1 MSTSAFI
8 LAAAVIGAAQPSEPD
23 VQRPAAL
30 ESPDDAAAPS
40 EPAPPSDA
48 AAPEATEPEATTPE
62 SPETAPAGE
71 ALPEEPPAATE
82 PEPEPPIA
90 EAPAEPEPAAAT
102 DVPAEG
108 EVFTVA
114 SGAEGDGPPYYNE
127 ADEAALRERYNLESP
142 STEPPRQAKWR
153 CLVADPTC
161 GINFEVNAT
170 SAYAY
175 RGRQGDV
182 RGGNSNPR
190 WHSGRAQYDLW
201 LNLPV
206 MVETL
211 GRQKFT
217 RMTLGPKGGVI
228 FSDTGSLWGNLG
240 IAARYWLGRGRFA
253 PTIEFSSALSYR
265 MGGRPTQGL
274 GGEKPKFQMT
284 RGPVGFTADVGVGLG
299 GFGAIV
305 LGGQYDSPLARE
317 DLPEQFRVSA
327 GGTFFVGFRGNIVW
341 GAPAAAAA
349 LTHGMTQRY
358 AAEP

>member
-1 MSTSAFI
+1 MSASVLV
-8 LAAAVIGAAQPSEPD
+8 LAASVLSLAQPSGPAPT
-23 VQRPAAL
+23 VQRPSAL
-30 ESPDDAAAPS
+30 EEPAPDAPDDATAPTSAPEETPAETEPPVDEAPVEEAAPGPA
-40 EPAPPSDA
+40 EPA
-48 AAPEATEPEATTPE
+48 
-62 SPETAPAGE
+62 
-71 ALPEEPPAATE
+71 
-82 PEPEPPIA
+82 PEPEPPVA
-90 EAPAEPEPAAAT
+90 EAPAEPEPPADS

-114 SGAEGDGPPYYNE
+114 AGAEGDGPPYYDQE
-127 ADEAALRERYNLESP
+127 DEAALRERYGLEHP
-142 STEPPRQAKWR
+142 SKEPPRQAKWR

-161 GINFEVNAT
+161 GTNFEVNAT

-201 LNLPV
+201 VNLPV

-211 GRQKFT
+211 GRQRFT
-217 RMTLGPKGGVI
+217 RMTMGPKGGVI

-240 IAARYWLGRGRFA
+240 IAVRYWFGRGRFA
-253 PTIEFSSALSYR
+253 PTLEFSSALSYR
-265 MGGRPTQGL
+265 MGGRPTNNL
-274 GGEKPKFQMT
+274 GGEKPKFRMT
-284 RGPVGFTADVGVGLG
+284 RGPVGFTADVGFGLG

-327 GGTFFVGFRGNIVW
+327 GGTFFLGFRGNIVW